1 MEPYR
6 QSVAPEHGPR
16 IAAIGGGTGLST
28 LLRGLKRYTKNI
40 TAIVTVAD
48 DGGGSGRLRQ
58 DLGMLPPGDI
68 RNCLEALANAEP
80 LMAQLMHYRFPEGE
94 LAGQSFGNLFLAA
107 LNGIMPSF
115 DRAVESLSQVLA
127 ITGRVLPVTNE
138 NIQLEAEFE
147 NGARVVGESRIFQCK
162 QEQDCRI
169 RRVNLL
175 PSRPKALPEAV
186 EAIREAEMV
195 VLAPGSLYTSII
207 PNLLVDG
214 IVEAIRESRALKIY
228 VCNVMTQEGETEG
241 YTASDHIRALFN
253 HSCPGLFDLCLV
265 NDAPIP
271 PSVMRGY
278 TREGAEP
285 ILCDRDACEALGVEV
300 ITRPVS
306 TVENGLVRHNP
317 GHLAW
322 ELVRLHAQRNIRLV
336 EDSLRRT
343 PRNRVCRVPVQRL
356 CCARAEAYGVLLYG
370 NTFSPT
376 EVRLITE
383 SADFAARLP
392 RLFQRAFG
400 LKFDRLPEEERG
412 KLIFGIT
419 DRSKLDRIINQLG
432 YDPRQNLVLHV
443 NFGLLEDECCRTAF
457 LRGAFLAGGSVTDPE
472 KRYHLELDTGHA
484 QASREV
490 AALLTE
496 MGFLPHSVRRGGS
509 SVIYFKQSEHIEDL
523 LTTIG
528 APAAAMDIMTAKVD
542 KEIRNGANRAMNCDM
557 ANVNKTIDAALEQK
571 NAIQRLQENGRLE
584 RLPEKLRQTA
594 LLRLQYPEMSLSQL
608 AEKCDPPVTKSC
620 MNHRMRK
627 LLEEAKKL

>member
-1 MEPYR
+1 M
-6 QSVAPEHGPR
+6 
-16 IAAIGGGTGLST
+16 
-28 LLRGLKRYTKNI
+28 
-40 TAIVTVAD
+40 
-48 DGGGSGRLRQ
+48 
-58 DLGMLPPGDI
+58 
-68 RNCLEALANAEP
+68 
-80 LMAQLMHYRFPEGE
+80 
-94 LAGQSFGNLFLAA
+94 QSFAGKVKNELC
-107 LNGIMPSF
+107 
-115 DRAVESLSQVLA
+115 RA
-127 ITGRVLPVTNE
+127 
-138 NIQLEAEFE
+138 
-147 NGARVVGESRIFQCK
+147 
-162 QEQDCRI
+162 
-169 RRVNLL
+169 
-175 PSRPKALPEAV
+175 
-186 EAIREAEMV
+186 
-195 VLAPGSLYTSII
+195 
-207 PNLLVDG
+207 
-214 IVEAIRESRALKIY
+214 
-228 VCNVMTQEGETEG
+228 
-241 YTASDHIRALFN
+241 
-253 HSCPGLFDLCLV
+253 
-265 NDAPIP
+265 
-271 PSVMRGY
+271 
-278 TREGAEP
+278 
-285 ILCDRDACEALGVEV
+285 
-300 ITRPVS
+300 
-306 TVENGLVRHNP
+306 
-317 GHLAW
+317 
-322 ELVRLHAQRNIRLV
+322 
-336 EDSLRRT
+336 
-343 PRNRVCRVPVQRL
+343 PVQRL

-376 EVRLITE
+376 EVRIITE